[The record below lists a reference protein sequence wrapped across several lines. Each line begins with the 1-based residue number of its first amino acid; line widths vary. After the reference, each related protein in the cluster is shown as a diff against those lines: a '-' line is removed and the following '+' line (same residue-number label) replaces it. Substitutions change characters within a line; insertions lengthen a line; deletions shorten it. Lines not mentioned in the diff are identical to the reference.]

1 MLFFLGMVYVIGGT
15 ICSTIVVAACILHS
29 RTSRMAPQVPTTYM
43 RRRPVVAERK
53 PAVQHNAPD
62 ADDALVVHPV

>member
-15 ICSTIVVAACILHS
+15 ICSIIVVAACILHS
-29 RTSRMAPQVPTTYM
+29 RTSRMAPQAPTIHM

-53 PAVQHNAPD
+53 PAVQHSAPD
-62 ADDALVVHPV
+62 ADDALVVHPI